1 MITVF
6 GMESQMRQGSP
17 IACIAITQWRTR
29 LELAR
34 RPELA
39 DRVGVIVD
47 RSGGRTVVVDH
58 LPAASSLTLG
68 KSLRQALSLQSE
80 ATVLEADEPYYRQ
93 AFERMLSALD
103 NVSDRV
109 EGAELGVAYVGLDGL
124 ATMYGGEA
132 EVHEAL
138 LRAAPE
144 YLKPRLGLG
153 SSKFTSLVATQVRGL
168 AHVTTVPS
176 DATAFLAPHSIDLL
190 PCASELKEDLR
201 RFGLETMG
209 AVASQEPQA
218 LLDRFGH
225 EGRRVWELANG
236 IDERPLRPRAYK
248 KPVTET
254 LSLPTES
261 TSLQLLRAAVDTLL
275 QRVYAQPRMQGRYV
289 ETATLAC
296 VLEDA
301 PTWERMF
308 HFKTKLGDWRR
319 TAEIIKARLEI
330 EHPQAPVET
339 MTITLANLSGASGE
353 QASFF
358 PDLRHDRERRL
369 LETERQLQARLN
381 GKRSLRRLVEVAPW
395 HPIPELRTLQVSI
408 DPSASDGMRSL
419 TTPEIVAVRE
429 GPAQEPRAVQIG
441 ERWREVTRIEDQ
453 WSFDLWWRPTPVT
466 RSYYRV
472 SQADGSQ
479 LTLFREQCEDRWYR
493 QRSSS

>member
-1 MITVF
+1 MVSDRSIGCVAVSHF
-6 GMESQMRQGSP
+6 R
-17 IACIAITQWRTR
+17 AR

-39 DRVGVIVD
+39 DRVVVIVD
-47 RSGGRTVVVDH
+47 RLGGRAVVVDH
-58 LPAASSLTLG
+58 LPTAPGLMSG
-68 KSLRQALSLQSE
+68 QSLRQALSLQPE
-80 ATVLEADEPYYRQ
+80 ATILEADEPHYRQ
-93 AFERMLSALD
+93 VFEQMLRTLD
-103 NVSDRV
+103 DISDRV
-109 EGAELGVAYVGLDGL
+109 EDAELGVAYVGLDGL
-124 ATMYGGEA
+124 AAMHGGER
-132 EVHEAL
+132 ELHNAL
-138 LRAAPE
+138 LRAVPE
-144 YLKPRLGLG
+144 HFRPRIGIG
-153 SSKFTSLVATQVRGL
+153 ANKFTSFVAARVRRSAG
-168 AHVTTVPS
+168 VTTVPC
-176 DATAFLAPHSIDLL
+176 DPAAFLAPHSIDLL
-190 PCASELKEDLR
+190 HCSSELKEELHQL
-201 RFGLETMG
+201 GLGTMG
-209 AVASQEPQA
+209 AVAAQEAYA
-218 LLDRFGH
+218 LLDRFGR
-225 EGRRVWELANG
+225 EGRRAWELANG
-236 IDERPLRPRAYK
+236 IDERPLWPRLREE
-248 KPVTET
+248 PITET

-261 TSLQLLRAAVDTLL
+261 TTLPLLRVAVDTLL
-275 QRVYAQPRMQGRYV
+275 QLAYAQPRMQGREA

-296 VLEDA
+296 ALEDA
-301 PTWERMF
+301 PTWERAF
-308 HFKTKLGDWRR
+308 HFKRGMSNWRQA
-319 TAEIIKARLEI
+319 AEVIKARLET
-330 EHPQAPVET
+330 EHPQAPVER

-472 SQADGSQ
+472 SQADGRQ
-479 LTLFREQCEDRWYR
+479 LTVFRDRREGCWYR
-493 QRSSS
+493 QDASA

>member
-1 MITVF
+1 
-6 GMESQMRQGSP
+6 MRQGTP
-17 IACIAITQWRTR
+17 IACIAIAHWRAR

-39 DRVGVIVD
+39 ERVGVIVD
-47 RSGGRTVVVDH
+47 RSGGRAVVVDH

-68 KSLRQALSLQSE
+68 KSLRQALSLHSE
-80 ATVLEADEPYYRQ
+80 ATILEADEPYYRQ
-93 AFERMLSALD
+93 AFEQMLSALD
-103 NVSDRV
+103 SISDRV
-109 EGAELGVAYVGLDGL
+109 EGAELGIGYVGVNGL
-124 ATMYGGEA
+124 ATMHGGEA
-132 EVHEAL
+132 ELHEAL
-138 LRAAPE
+138 LRAASE

-153 SSKFTSLVATQVRGL
+153 PNKFTSLVAAQVPGRVRGRVRGR
-168 AHVTTVPS
+168 ANVTTVPS
-176 DATAFLAPHSIDLL
+176 DEAAFLAPHSIDLL

-201 RFGLETMG
+201 RFGLATMG

-218 LLDRFGH
+218 LLDRFGR

-236 IDERPLRPRAYK
+236 IDERPLRPRAYTE
-248 KPVTET
+248 PVTET

-289 ETATLAC
+289 ETATLTC

-301 PTWERMF
+301 PTWERTF

-319 TAEIIKARLEI
+319 TAEIIQARLEV
-330 EHPQAPVET
+330 EHPQAPVEA

-353 QASFF
+353 QLSFF

-381 GKRSLRRLVEVAPW
+381 GKHSLHRLVEVAPW
-395 HPIPELRTLQVSI
+395 HPLPELRALQVSI
-408 DPSASDGMRSL
+408 DPSAGDGMRSL

-429 GPAQEPRAVQIG
+429 GPTQEPRAVQIG

-472 SQADGSQ
+472 SQANGNQ

-493 QRSSS
+493 QDASS